1 MNKLLSAAAI
11 ATLSSLISLNAFA
24 AEPQIKMSVMTMS
37 NTATIRITENG
48 KPVND
53 FPITIKGHGTDV
65 YKTSHNGSV
74 VITNYYDVPTTYTFS
89 ITEPNGNVISSKRL
103 VSRS

>member
-1 MNKLLSAAAI
+1 MNKMLSIAAI

-24 AEPQIKMSVMTMS
+24 AEPQIKMSVFTLS

-48 KPVND
+48 KPVSD

-65 YKTSHNGSV
+65 FKTSDNGAV
-74 VITNYYDVPTTYTFS
+74 VITNYDDVPTTYTFS
-89 ITEPNGNVISSKRL
+89 ITEPNGDVISSKRL
-103 VSRS
+103 LSRS